1 MKKAL
6 FVVAL
11 LGGMV
16 ASAETDS
23 YLYWMVGDTAPT
35 YDRAAIRYTDSNSYL
50 LNYYEPGGTAIGTDV
65 SKSAIDAQ
73 AEWGDGLYAGVD
85 SSDLP
90 KSFVVELWNGDAY
103 VGQSVIDWS
112 VAQNFIYGGG
122 MGMPTATTVPFSSGF
137 AIPEPSSGL
146 LMLIGCA
153 MLGLRR
159 RRQKVA

>member
-23 YLYWMVGDTAPT
+23 YLYWMVGDSAPT
-35 YDRAAIRYTDSNSYL
+35 YDRAAIRYTDSSSYL
-50 LNYYEPGGTAIGTDV
+50 LNYYEPNGTEIGTDV
-65 SKSAIDAQ
+65 SKTIINDQ
-73 AEWGDGLYAGVD
+73 ADFGDGLYAGVD
-85 SSDLP
+85 SGDLP

-112 VAQNFIYGGG
+112 VAQNYIYRGG
-122 MGMPTATTVPFSSGF
+122 MSTPLATTVPFSSGF

-146 LMLIGCA
+146 LMLVGCA

-159 RRQKVA
+159 RKLKVA